1 MYVSDFHVSQSQSC
15 SAHMMYQEARFRYR
29 HIPEDHVQLLEMPYR
44 GDDITMVIILPSKGS
59 ALRQVRSSSR
69 HLTPTLLG
77 SGVRGQKTHPEPA
90 SGSEPAGRTEGTGGS
105 GSGGNW
111 SGVGRLTLTG
121 SAELSSSSPKVQ
133 MLLSLFDGGL

>member
-1 MYVSDFHVSQSQSC
+1 MYVSDFHVSQSRSC

-77 SGVRGQKTHPEPA
+77 SGVRGQNFPQKTHPEPA

-105 GSGGNW
+105 GSGGNG
-111 SGVGRLTLTG
+111 SGVGRERVT
-121 SAELSSSSPKVQ
+121 
-133 MLLSLFDGGL
+133 